1 MRQGKSIEEVNN
13 LVKSSVIFSKVGDM
27 SAEDATKYLTAS
39 LNGYQLEAENAMSV
53 VDKISNVDLNAA
65 VSSSGLAEAM
75 SRVAVTA
82 DQAGISMDR
91 LLGYVATI
99 GEVTQQSMSTV
110 GTAMKS
116 ILTRM
121 TNIKAGKLEL
131 VDEDG
136 TTEKLSDVETTLAN
150 VGINLR
156 KTMTEYNSASD
167 VLDALAAKWD
177 TLNQAQ
183 QNAIAIA
190 FGSTRMQNQFRVLM
204 ENYDR
209 VQKYTDVAANSEGS
223 GEQKFD
229 LYLQGLEAKTNSL
242 KASLES
248 LSSSVISRDLYAGFL
263 DGSKAVVDFTEKTGL
278 LKGALAGLG
287 TAGATYA
294 LSQLVSIL

>member
-1 MRQGKSIEEVNN
+1 MNNNKLCENKKWELVNFCEFDKYAEKSYCAIH
-13 LVKSSVIFSKVGDM
+13 
-27 SAEDATKYLTAS
+27 
-39 LNGYQLEAENAMSV
+39 
-53 VDKISNVDLNAA
+53 NVD
-65 VSSSGLAEAM
+65 SSKN
-75 SRVAVTA
+75 
-82 DQAGISMDR
+82 
-91 LLGYVATI
+91 LGDITKVDEENLSPFNMI
-99 GEVTQQSMSTV
+99 CGGSPMSTV

-136 TTEKLSDVETTLAN
+136 TTEKLSDVEATLAN

-167 VLDALAAKWD
+167 VLDALASKWD

-183 QNAIAIA
+183 QNAIAIS
-190 FGSTRMQNQFRVLM
+190 FSGQRMQNQFRVLM

-229 LYLQGLEAKTNSL
+229 LYLEGLEAKTNG
-242 KASLES
+242 E
-248 LSSSVISRDLYAGFL
+248 
-263 DGSKAVVDFTEKTGL
+263 E
-278 LKGALAGLG
+278 
-287 TAGATYA
+287 
-294 LSQLVSIL
+294 